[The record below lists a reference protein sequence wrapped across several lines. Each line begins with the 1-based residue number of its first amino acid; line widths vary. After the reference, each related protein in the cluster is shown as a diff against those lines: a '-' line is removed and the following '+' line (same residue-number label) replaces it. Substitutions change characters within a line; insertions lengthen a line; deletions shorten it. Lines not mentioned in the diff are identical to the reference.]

1 MDSSANFLLLSFLAI
16 LVAFAPGKTKAWKL
30 CLSLIHALF
39 SFLFSLPLPQSSL
52 ILKIFEFPFSVS
64 SAIGCYECDSSKN
77 FTCTEF
83 WDPNLDVTLPYL
95 SPDCSHV
102 FEVRE
107 TSNFPRNQLL
117 KLVEFEFLP
126 RPPTASRWPVCSTAS
141 LERSASA
148 LPRRGEITASTS
160 RGRGTF
166 RYGDKIW
173 QIDSDCSFENLHF
186 PSLLL
191 LSLLLLLLS
200 SFLLRMK
207 SFLLRIALFCQV
219 WMWDKS
225 PQHK

>member
-1 MDSSANFLLLSFLAI
+1 MFVFNSCTFF
-16 LVAFAPGKTKAWKL
+16 
-30 CLSLIHALF
+30 F

-126 RPPTASRWPVCSTAS
+126 RPPTASRWLACSTAS

-148 LPRRGEITASTS
+148 LQRHGEITASTS

-166 RYGDKIW
+166 RYEEKIW
-173 QIDSDCSFENLHF
+173 KIDTVVFKNGIFYCCCCCRRCRCCCGWSFFVAYLAFLVNLNGKRI
-186 PSLLL
+186 LL
-191 LSLLLLLLS
+191 
-200 SFLLRMK
+200 K
-207 SFLLRIALFCQV
+207 
-219 WMWDKS
+219 
-225 PQHK
+225 